1 MTKHILDIDGN
12 LVPVASMQS
21 AQHAP
26 GKGVMV
32 LDMRRKPVLWVEEA
46 NDEIAIRVRDAL
58 IEVIV
63 KKGRCPQP
71 DWAELKKKTPSI
83 GSTAS
88 ASKGPAS
95 KTAVN
100 ANTGARA

>member
-1 MTKHILDIDGN
+1 MTKHIYDKAGN
-12 LVPVASMQS
+12 LIPVAAMQS

-32 LDMRRKPVLWVEEA
+32 LDTRRRLVLWVEET
-46 NDEIAIRVRDAL
+46 NDETAIRVRDAL

-71 DWAELKKKTPSI
+71 DWAELQKKTAPTKA
-83 GSTAS
+83 TANV
-88 ASKGPAS
+88 G
-95 KTAVN
+95 KTA
-100 ANTGARA
+100 